1 MNQPKRNLKIWI
13 PIAAV
18 LCFWL
23 GDWMGY
29 TYELTEGTTT
39 HRLADAL
46 NLNSLLLHPFRLS
59 ADAFSLGCGIA
70 AALMTGLIYLCV
82 KYSKHRLM
90 PQKEYGSARWGGPE
104 DIAPFLNENPQNNLP
119 LTASESLSLSPKMK
133 VTAND
138 NYNRNKNVIVFGPS
152 GSGKS
157 YSVAGPQLLQFNSN
171 YVLSDPKGELLQE
184 YGNVLL
190 SQGYKVKVFNLKD
203 RDKSDHYNLFAYI
216 KNEDDI
222 LVVTKNLVK
231 NLKEDPTAKSTA
243 DPIWEEGMTALL
255 EALIGYVFYE
265 LEPEERNMNS
275 VMTLLLMLE
284 SQGDGPN
291 SVSQLDL
298 LFDDLSINKPNSFAA
313 KQYKLYKMAPGK
325 TAQSINVSLGLR
337 MSAFNIPSI
346 ANICADDTIDL
357 LELGSE
363 KKVALFVVTPDTTT
377 AYNFL
382 AAVMFQQCFQIL
394 VDIADHRPD
403 KRLPRHL
410 RFLLDEFPNI
420 GMIPDFQILISTI
433 RSRDIACTLIYQSLN
448 QLKSQYKD
456 DWATI
461 YENCDSMI
469 VLGAGGNPENLEFFS
484 KALGKATIEVMN
496 TSENKGSQGS
506 YTKSYQA
513 LGRELMTP
521 EEIRTMPRN
530 WCLLMI
536 SGVAPFYSRKYNL
549 KNHPNYHLVEAEGGK
564 PFDYDRRA
572 EQSFADFISNV
583 KDVSVI
589 DDPQKIGQL
598 YPENA
603 GKKKSVSNRTEIRK
617 RLNFCLERATDY
629 SQFLSMAKE
638 LEITPTIRGKHMS
651 YLLDGAGRAV
661 RDNSLSDTDTF
672 TYAGI
677 CARLSDNAQ
686 EQKYLRKTITGIL
699 RSATGMADFADKLK
713 TAGIETKVKKS
724 TEQVLYRSTAL
735 DGAWVPEDALG
746 SEFTSE
752 GIEYALKN
760 GKMQLSDGEEN
771 SLLDCYQKLTIQYPE
786 VCTAAVKLS
795 SRQILSA
802 GKNGLVLQVH
812 DDNGNPAKLMV
823 NKSEVTTS
831 PDGEIT
837 FNVGNDFSYDLVYED
852 ETHGTI
858 RGAKLIQQI
867 DEENHVEPVQV
878 ILSGNQIKAMSIRGV
893 TLHLPQNG
901 IERLFIPEKY
911 VLRDLDAGQC
921 TVLLYPNL
929 QYSYVPIGDSKK
941 RLNIQGDRLSEFL
954 GSSIN
959 PITESTGLKRKIAAV
974 ERRAGIENAKFLG
987 KMLQGMTDSRIH
999 TTGDYDKVIHNLGK
1013 TQIGLT
1019 NELAEVKQKRTTYA
1033 AAAKHLQI
1041 CKTYKPVWMEYAA
1054 KPLNQKME
1062 YFNQHSTELQAY
1074 RNAAAYLEKESI
1086 DQSVEIDKVNVL
1098 AQEMGHRMHELVEQL
1113 RDVNLQEQK
1122 VRQERQTLAEIR
1134 SGLVE

>member
-1 MNQPKRNLKIWI
+1 MAITKIHAIKSTLGKALAYIENPDKTDGQMLVSGYNCEPQTASIDFEMTAVLAHKARNLKRKRS
-13 PIAAV
+13 
-18 LCFWL
+18 
-23 GDWMGY
+23 
-29 TYELTEGTTT
+29 TN
-39 HRLADAL
+39 LAYHL
-46 NLNSLLLHPFRLS
+46 IQS
-59 ADAFSLGCGIA
+59 FS
-70 AALMTGLIYLCV
+70 
-82 KYSKHRLM
+82 
-90 PQKEYGSARWGGPE
+90 PE
-104 DIAPFLNENPQNNLP
+104 DA
-119 LTASESLSLSPKMK
+119 
-133 VTAND
+133 VT
-138 NYNRNKNVIVFGPS
+138 
-152 GSGKS
+152 
-157 YSVAGPQLLQFNSN
+157 
-171 YVLSDPKGELLQE
+171 
-184 YGNVLL
+184 
-190 SQGYKVKVFNLKD
+190 
-203 RDKSDHYNLFAYI
+203 
-216 KNEDDI
+216 
-222 LVVTKNLVK
+222 
-231 NLKEDPTAKSTA
+231 
-243 DPIWEEGMTALL
+243 
-255 EALIGYVFYE
+255 
-265 LEPEERNMNS
+265 PE
-275 VMTLLLMLE
+275 
-284 SQGDGPN
+284 Q
-291 SVSQLDL
+291 
-298 LFDDLSINKPNSFAA
+298 AH
-313 KQYKLYKMAPGK
+313 
-325 TAQSINVSLGLR
+325 
-337 MSAFNIPSI
+337 
-346 ANICADDTIDL
+346 
-357 LELGSE
+357 ELG
-363 KKVALFVVTPDTTT
+363 KKLAFEYTGGKYEYVVATHIDKGHIHNHIMINAVSFYDYKKLRTVPYRT
-377 AYNFL
+377 AR
-382 AAVMFQQCFQIL
+382 QI
-394 VDIADHRPD
+394 
-403 KRLPRHL
+403 
-410 RFLLDEFPNI
+410 
-420 GMIPDFQILISTI
+420 
-433 RSRDIACTLIYQSLN
+433 RDISDRLCMEA
-448 QLKSQYKD
+448 
-456 DWATI
+456 
-461 YENCDSMI
+461 
-469 VLGAGGNPENLEFFS
+469 
-484 KALGKATIEVMN
+484 
-496 TSENKGSQGS
+496 
-506 YTKSYQA
+506 
-513 LGRELMTP
+513 
-521 EEIRTMPRN
+521 
-530 WCLLMI
+530 
-536 SGVAPFYSRKYNL
+536 
-549 KNHPNYHLVEAEGGK
+549 HL
-564 PFDYDRRA
+564 
-572 EQSFADFISNV
+572 
-583 KDVSVI
+583 SVI

-629 SQFLSMAKE
+629 SQFLSMAKG
-638 LEITPTIRGKHMS
+638 LEITPTIRGKHIS
-651 YLLDGAGRAV
+651 YLLEGAGQSV

-713 TAGIETKVKKS
+713 TAGIETKVKKA
-724 TEQVLYRSTAL
+724 TGQVLYRATVL

-760 GKMQLSDGEEN
+760 GKMQITEDAEIT
-771 SLLDCYQKLTIQYPE
+771 LLDRYQKLTIQYPE

-802 GKNGLVLQVH
+802 GKNGLVLQAH

-878 ILSGNQIKAMSIRGV
+878 ILSENQIKAMSIRGV
-893 TLHLPQNG
+893 TIHLPQNG

-921 TVLLYPNL
+921 TVLLYPNQ

-987 KMLQGMTDSRIH
+987 KMLQGMADSRIH
-999 TTGDYDKVIHNLGK
+999 TTGDYDKVIHDLGK
-1013 TQIGLT
+1013 TRIGLT

-1134 SGLVE
+1134 SDLVE

>member
-1 MNQPKRNLKIWI
+1 MAITKIHAIKSTLGKALAYIENPDKTDGQMLVSGYNCEPQTASIDFEMTAVLAHKARNLKRKRSTNLAYHLIQSFLSED
-13 PIAAV
+13 AV
-18 LCFWL
+18 
-23 GDWMGY
+23 
-29 TYELTEGTTT
+29 T
-39 HRLADAL
+39 
-46 NLNSLLLHPFRLS
+46 
-59 ADAFSLGCGIA
+59 
-70 AALMTGLIYLCV
+70 
-82 KYSKHRLM
+82 
-90 PQKEYGSARWGGPE
+90 PE
-104 DIAPFLNENPQNNLP
+104 QA
-119 LTASESLSLSPKMK
+119 
-133 VTAND
+133 
-138 NYNRNKNVIVFGPS
+138 
-152 GSGKS
+152 
-157 YSVAGPQLLQFNSN
+157 
-171 YVLSDPKGELLQE
+171 
-184 YGNVLL
+184 
-190 SQGYKVKVFNLKD
+190 
-203 RDKSDHYNLFAYI
+203 H
-216 KNEDDI
+216 
-222 LVVTKNLVK
+222 
-231 NLKEDPTAKSTA
+231 
-243 DPIWEEGMTALL
+243 
-255 EALIGYVFYE
+255 
-265 LEPEERNMNS
+265 
-275 VMTLLLMLE
+275 
-284 SQGDGPN
+284 
-291 SVSQLDL
+291 
-298 LFDDLSINKPNSFAA
+298 
-313 KQYKLYKMAPGK
+313 
-325 TAQSINVSLGLR
+325 
-337 MSAFNIPSI
+337 
-346 ANICADDTIDL
+346 
-357 LELGSE
+357 ELG
-363 KKVALFVVTPDTTT
+363 KKLAFEYTGGKYEYVVATHIDKGHIHNHIML
-377 AYNFL
+377 N
-382 AAVMFQQCFQIL
+382 AVSFY
-394 VDIADHRPD
+394 DY
-403 KRLPRHL
+403 KKL
-410 RFLLDEFPNI
+410 RTVPYRTVR
-420 GMIPDFQILISTI
+420 QV
-433 RSRDIACTLIYQSLN
+433 RDISDRLCMEA
-448 QLKSQYKD
+448 
-456 DWATI
+456 
-461 YENCDSMI
+461 
-469 VLGAGGNPENLEFFS
+469 
-484 KALGKATIEVMN
+484 
-496 TSENKGSQGS
+496 
-506 YTKSYQA
+506 
-513 LGRELMTP
+513 
-521 EEIRTMPRN
+521 
-530 WCLLMI
+530 
-536 SGVAPFYSRKYNL
+536 
-549 KNHPNYHLVEAEGGK
+549 HL
-564 PFDYDRRA
+564 
-572 EQSFADFISNV
+572 
-583 KDVSVI
+583 SVI

-638 LEITPTIRGKHMS
+638 LEITPTIRGKHIS
-651 YLLDGAGRAV
+651 YLLEGAGRAV
-661 RDNSLSDTDTF
+661 RDDSLSDTDTF

-699 RSATGMADFADKLK
+699 STATGMADFADTLK
-713 TAGIETKVKKS
+713 TAGIETKVKKA
-724 TEQVLYRSTAL
+724 TGQVLYRATVL

-760 GKMQLSDGEEN
+760 GEMQIAEDAEITLIDR
-771 SLLDCYQKLTIQYPE
+771 YQELTIQYPE
-786 VCTAAVKLS
+786 VYTAAVKLS

-812 DDNGNPAKLMV
+812 DDNDNPAKLMV
-823 NKSEVTTS
+823 NKREVTTS
-831 PDGEIT
+831 SDGEIT

-852 ETHGTI
+852 GTHGTI

-878 ILSGNQIKAMSIRGV
+878 ILSENQIKAMSIRGV

-1098 AQEMGHRMHELVEQL
+1098 AQEMGHQMDELVEQL

-1134 SGLVE
+1134 SDLVE

>member
-1 MNQPKRNLKIWI
+1 MVATHIDKGHIHNHIMIN
-13 PIAAV
+13 AV
-18 LCFWL
+18 SFYDYKKLRTVP
-23 GDWMGY
+23 Y
-29 TYELTEGTTT
+29 RT
-39 HRLADAL
+39 
-46 NLNSLLLHPFRLS
+46 
-59 ADAFSLGCGIA
+59 
-70 AALMTGLIYLCV
+70 
-82 KYSKHRLM
+82 
-90 PQKEYGSARWGGPE
+90 AR
-104 DIAPFLNENPQNNLP
+104 
-119 LTASESLSLSPKMK
+119 
-133 VTAND
+133 
-138 NYNRNKNVIVFGPS
+138 
-152 GSGKS
+152 
-157 YSVAGPQLLQFNSN
+157 
-171 YVLSDPKGELLQE
+171 
-184 YGNVLL
+184 
-190 SQGYKVKVFNLKD
+190 
-203 RDKSDHYNLFAYI
+203 
-216 KNEDDI
+216 
-222 LVVTKNLVK
+222 
-231 NLKEDPTAKSTA
+231 
-243 DPIWEEGMTALL
+243 
-255 EALIGYVFYE
+255 
-265 LEPEERNMNS
+265 
-275 VMTLLLMLE
+275 
-284 SQGDGPN
+284 
-291 SVSQLDL
+291 
-298 LFDDLSINKPNSFAA
+298 
-313 KQYKLYKMAPGK
+313 
-325 TAQSINVSLGLR
+325 
-337 MSAFNIPSI
+337 
-346 ANICADDTIDL
+346 
-357 LELGSE
+357 
-363 KKVALFVVTPDTTT
+363 
-377 AYNFL
+377 
-382 AAVMFQQCFQIL
+382 QI
-394 VDIADHRPD
+394 
-403 KRLPRHL
+403 
-410 RFLLDEFPNI
+410 
-420 GMIPDFQILISTI
+420 
-433 RSRDIACTLIYQSLN
+433 RDISDRLCMEA
-448 QLKSQYKD
+448 
-456 DWATI
+456 
-461 YENCDSMI
+461 
-469 VLGAGGNPENLEFFS
+469 
-484 KALGKATIEVMN
+484 
-496 TSENKGSQGS
+496 
-506 YTKSYQA
+506 
-513 LGRELMTP
+513 
-521 EEIRTMPRN
+521 
-530 WCLLMI
+530 
-536 SGVAPFYSRKYNL
+536 
-549 KNHPNYHLVEAEGGK
+549 HL
-564 PFDYDRRA
+564 
-572 EQSFADFISNV
+572 
-583 KDVSVI
+583 SVI

-651 YLLDGAGRAV
+651 YLLEGAGRAV

-713 TAGIETKVKKS
+713 TAGIETKVKKA
-724 TEQVLYRSTAL
+724 TGQVLYRATVL

-760 GKMQLSDGEEN
+760 GKMQLSDGVEN
-771 SLLDCYQKLTIQYPE
+771 SLLDRYQKLTIQYPE

-802 GKNGLVLQVH
+802 GKNGLVLQAH

-831 PDGEIT
+831 PDGEII

-878 ILSGNQIKAMSIRGV
+878 ILSENQIKAMSIRGV

-921 TVLLYPNL
+921 TVLLYPNQ

-1134 SGLVE
+1134 SDLVE

>member
-1 MNQPKRNLKIWI
+1 MAITKIHAIKSTLGKALAYIENPDKTDGQMLVSGYNCEPQTASIDFEMTAVLAHKARNLKRQRS
-13 PIAAV
+13 
-18 LCFWL
+18 
-23 GDWMGY
+23 
-29 TYELTEGTTT
+29 TN
-39 HRLADAL
+39 LAYHL
-46 NLNSLLLHPFRLS
+46 IQS
-59 ADAFSLGCGIA
+59 FS
-70 AALMTGLIYLCV
+70 
-82 KYSKHRLM
+82 
-90 PQKEYGSARWGGPE
+90 PE
-104 DIAPFLNENPQNNLP
+104 DA
-119 LTASESLSLSPKMK
+119 
-133 VTAND
+133 VT
-138 NYNRNKNVIVFGPS
+138 
-152 GSGKS
+152 
-157 YSVAGPQLLQFNSN
+157 
-171 YVLSDPKGELLQE
+171 
-184 YGNVLL
+184 
-190 SQGYKVKVFNLKD
+190 
-203 RDKSDHYNLFAYI
+203 
-216 KNEDDI
+216 
-222 LVVTKNLVK
+222 
-231 NLKEDPTAKSTA
+231 
-243 DPIWEEGMTALL
+243 
-255 EALIGYVFYE
+255 
-265 LEPEERNMNS
+265 PE
-275 VMTLLLMLE
+275 
-284 SQGDGPN
+284 Q
-291 SVSQLDL
+291 
-298 LFDDLSINKPNSFAA
+298 AH
-313 KQYKLYKMAPGK
+313 
-325 TAQSINVSLGLR
+325 
-337 MSAFNIPSI
+337 
-346 ANICADDTIDL
+346 
-357 LELGSE
+357 ELG
-363 KKVALFVVTPDTTT
+363 KKLAFEYTGGKYEYVVATHIDKGHIHNHIMINAVSFYDYKKLRTVPYRT
-377 AYNFL
+377 AR
-382 AAVMFQQCFQIL
+382 QI
-394 VDIADHRPD
+394 
-403 KRLPRHL
+403 
-410 RFLLDEFPNI
+410 
-420 GMIPDFQILISTI
+420 
-433 RSRDIACTLIYQSLN
+433 RDISDRLCMEA
-448 QLKSQYKD
+448 
-456 DWATI
+456 
-461 YENCDSMI
+461 
-469 VLGAGGNPENLEFFS
+469 
-484 KALGKATIEVMN
+484 
-496 TSENKGSQGS
+496 
-506 YTKSYQA
+506 
-513 LGRELMTP
+513 
-521 EEIRTMPRN
+521 
-530 WCLLMI
+530 
-536 SGVAPFYSRKYNL
+536 
-549 KNHPNYHLVEAEGGK
+549 HL
-564 PFDYDRRA
+564 
-572 EQSFADFISNV
+572 
-583 KDVSVI
+583 SVI

-629 SQFLSMAKE
+629 SQFLSMAKK
-638 LEITPTIRGKHMS
+638 LEITPTIRGKHIS
-651 YLLDGAGRAV
+651 YLLEGAGRAV

-699 RSATGMADFADKLK
+699 RSATGMADFVDKLK

-724 TEQVLYRSTAL
+724 TGQVLYRSTAL

-752 GIEYALKN
+752 GIENALKN
-760 GKMQLSDGEEN
+760 GKMQLSDGAEN
-771 SLLDCYQKLTIQYPE
+771 SLLDRYQKLTIQYPE

-795 SRQILSA
+795 GRQILSA

-812 DDNGNPAKLMV
+812 DHNGNPAKLMV

-878 ILSGNQIKAMSIRGV
+878 ILSENQIKAMSIRGV
-893 TLHLPQNG
+893 TIHLPQNG

-921 TVLLYPNL
+921 MVLLYPNQ

-941 RLNIQGDRLSEFL
+941 RLNIQGDRLSKFL

-987 KMLQGMTDSRIH
+987 KTLQDMTDNRIH

-1013 TQIGLT
+1013 TQIVLT

-1098 AQEMGHRMHELVEQL
+1098 AQEMGHRMDELVEQL

-1134 SGLVE
+1134 SDLVE

>member
-1 MNQPKRNLKIWI
+1 MIN
-13 PIAAV
+13 AV
-18 LCFWL
+18 SFYDYKKLRTVPYRTARQIRDVFDRLC
-23 GDWMGY
+23 M
-29 TYELTEGTTT
+29 
-39 HRLADAL
+39 
-46 NLNSLLLHPFRLS
+46 
-59 ADAFSLGCGIA
+59 
-70 AALMTGLIYLCV
+70 
-82 KYSKHRLM
+82 
-90 PQKEYGSARWGGPE
+90 
-104 DIAPFLNENPQNNLP
+104 
-119 LTASESLSLSPKMK
+119 
-133 VTAND
+133 
-138 NYNRNKNVIVFGPS
+138 
-152 GSGKS
+152 
-157 YSVAGPQLLQFNSN
+157 
-171 YVLSDPKGELLQE
+171 
-184 YGNVLL
+184 
-190 SQGYKVKVFNLKD
+190 
-203 RDKSDHYNLFAYI
+203 
-216 KNEDDI
+216 
-222 LVVTKNLVK
+222 
-231 NLKEDPTAKSTA
+231 
-243 DPIWEEGMTALL
+243 
-255 EALIGYVFYE
+255 EA
-265 LEPEERNMNS
+265 
-275 VMTLLLMLE
+275 
-284 SQGDGPN
+284 
-291 SVSQLDL
+291 
-298 LFDDLSINKPNSFAA
+298 
-313 KQYKLYKMAPGK
+313 
-325 TAQSINVSLGLR
+325 
-337 MSAFNIPSI
+337 
-346 ANICADDTIDL
+346 
-357 LELGSE
+357 
-363 KKVALFVVTPDTTT
+363 
-377 AYNFL
+377 
-382 AAVMFQQCFQIL
+382 
-394 VDIADHRPD
+394 
-403 KRLPRHL
+403 HL
-410 RFLLDEFPNI
+410 
-420 GMIPDFQILISTI
+420 
-433 RSRDIACTLIYQSLN
+433 
-448 QLKSQYKD
+448 
-456 DWATI
+456 
-461 YENCDSMI
+461 
-469 VLGAGGNPENLEFFS
+469 
-484 KALGKATIEVMN
+484 
-496 TSENKGSQGS
+496 
-506 YTKSYQA
+506 
-513 LGRELMTP
+513 
-521 EEIRTMPRN
+521 
-530 WCLLMI
+530 
-536 SGVAPFYSRKYNL
+536 
-549 KNHPNYHLVEAEGGK
+549 
-564 PFDYDRRA
+564 
-572 EQSFADFISNV
+572 
-583 KDVSVI
+583 SVI

-603 GKKKSVSNRTEIRK
+603 GKKKSVSNRTEIRE

-651 YLLDGAGRAV
+651 YLLEGAGRAV

-724 TEQVLYRSTAL
+724 TGQVLYRSTAL

-760 GKMQLSDGEEN
+760 GKMQLSDGAAN
-771 SLLDCYQKLTIQYPE
+771 SLLDRYQKLTIQYPE

-802 GKNGLVLQVH
+802 GKNGLVLQAH
-812 DDNGNPAKLMV
+812 DDNGTPAKLMV

-878 ILSGNQIKAMSIRGV
+878 ILSENQIKAMSIRGV

-901 IERLFIPEKY
+901 IERLFIHEKY

-921 TVLLYPNL
+921 TVLLYSNQ

-987 KMLQGMTDSRIH
+987 KMLQGMIDSRIH
-999 TTGDYDKVIHNLGK
+999 TTGDHDKVIHNLGK

-1019 NELAEVKQKRTTYA
+1019 NELAEVKQKRTIYA

-1074 RNAAAYLEKESI
+1074 RNAAAYLEKEGI

-1098 AQEMGHRMHELVEQL
+1098 AQEMGHRMDELVEQL

-1134 SGLVE
+1134 SDLVE